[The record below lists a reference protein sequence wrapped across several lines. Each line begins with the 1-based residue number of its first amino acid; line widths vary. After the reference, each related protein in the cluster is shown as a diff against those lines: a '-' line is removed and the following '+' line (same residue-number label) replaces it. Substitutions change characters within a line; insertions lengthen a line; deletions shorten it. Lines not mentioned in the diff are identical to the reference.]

1 MSAPMP
7 KGISS
12 KIMNLKFM
20 QRHTAAAAAAKPVAL
35 APTTTRVSAA
45 ASTAPAAAANA
56 PAAAASGGSS
66 GDSDANAAAAAASG
80 GSSGGGGRWKL
91 ELRDPTANT
100 LPQVVQAAPPPLSAQ
115 EAVLV
120 FKPGRRSYG
129 AFNGRLETNLREID
143 TAKRAAAAELEAA
156 ANAAADAEAAAARA
170 AESAA
175 LHASAD
181 AEARKGV
188 SELEMAERFARYV
201 PERGA
206 PALVELPKDSNPV
219 VPTDV
224 PLRGGGTKRKAG
236 GGGGGGAPRRPRGD
250 GGASG
255 LMRQPAPFLA
265 SRR

>member
-1 MSAPMP
+1 MLAPMP

-66 GDSDANAAAAAASG
+66 G
-80 GSSGGGGRWKL
+80 GGGRWKL

-100 LPQVVQAAPPPLSAQ
+100 LPQVVQAAPPTLSAQ